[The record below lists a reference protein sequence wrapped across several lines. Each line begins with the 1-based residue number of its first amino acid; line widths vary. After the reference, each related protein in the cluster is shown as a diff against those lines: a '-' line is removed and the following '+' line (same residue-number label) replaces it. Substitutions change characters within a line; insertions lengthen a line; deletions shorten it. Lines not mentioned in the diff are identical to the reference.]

1 MIAPGRRAILK
12 INVLNQDS
20 RKGGG
25 VKIGIRL
32 NRFGLSRHRNLVLK
46 FLQKKKNSDVTVFL
60 KDAENGWNVDASKD
74 H

>member
-20 RKGGG
+20 RKGG

-32 NRFGLSRHRNLVLK
+32 NRFGLSCHRNLVLK
-46 FLQKKKNSDVTVFL
+46 FLQKNSDVTVFL
-60 KDAENGWNVDASKD
+60 KDVES
-74 H
+74 